1 MKKILLLLMLATS
14 VLAQAKAKYGIVMPA
29 SLKPG
34 DKVAILSPGSTPSD
48 SSVIKAMEVL
58 KGWGLNPVRGK
69 YVTNRYHGWAGTAA
83 ERETDLMWAL
93 RDKSVKAIICSRG
106 GYGSAQILYN
116 VPLDTLK
123 KYNKWLVGY
132 SDITALH
139 SAMVKAGHMSIHGSM
154 CGRLAK
160 TGGTDE
166 YSERLR
172 KLLFGKE
179 MPNVEAP
186 AHAYNHTGK
195 AKGILIGGNLSV
207 FTQVSGSADY
217 DFLDRDF
224 VKDKDVVLF
233 FEDVSES
240 VNRVASLLFQMKLKG
255 TLDHVKGIIVGRFTE
270 VTSLSG
276 YESMDQMLH
285 EFLDEYQIPICY
297 DFPTSHDESWNT
309 PMIEGC
315 PVELTVTP
323 EKSSLKFKKN

>member
-1 MKKILLLLMLATS
+1 MKKLLLMLMLQLGLSAM
-14 VLAQAKAKYGIVMPA
+14 AQNSEAIVMPPF
-29 SLKPG
+29 LKAG
-34 DKVAILSPGSTPSD
+34 DKVAILSPGSTPKD
-48 SSVIKAMEVL
+48 SVVLQAEKVL
-58 KGWGLNPVRGK
+58 KGWGLCPVRGK
-69 YVTNRYHGWAGTAA
+69 YVTTRYHGWAGTAK
-83 ERETDLMWAL
+83 EREADLMWAL
-93 RDKSVKAIICSRG
+93 RDKSIKAIICSRG

-132 SDITALH
+132 SDITAMH

-154 CGRLAK
+154 CGRLAN

-270 VTSLSG
+270 VTGLSG

-323 EKSSLKFKKN
+323 EKASLKFKKN